1 MTHRFQSLL
10 STTAVIAVV
19 VAAVALLAPR
29 AQGDYA
35 VLRSGA
41 RLHIT
46 GYQRLGDSVH
56 LTVEGGEVV
65 IAASDLESIE
75 PEETFPASANPSI
88 PGREPYAGLILAA
101 AQKYGLDEKLLA
113 RVIAVES
120 NFNPE
125 AVSRKRALGLMQL
138 LPETA
143 SRYSVSNV
151 FDPAENIEG
160 GARYLR
166 DLLDRYHGNLKLA
179 LAAYNAGPET
189 VERYGGLPPF
199 AETQNYVRK
208 IASGLSADSLQAT
221 RH

>member
-1 MTHRFQSLL
+1 MTHRFHSLL
-10 STTAVIAVV
+10 STTAVIAAV

-88 PGREPYAGLILAA
+88 PGREPYAALILAA

-208 IASGLSADSLQAT
+208 IASGLPADGLHST
-221 RH
+221 RN

>member
-1 MTHRFQSLL
+1 MTHRARSFL
-10 STTAVIAVV
+10 AP
-19 VAAVALLAPR
+19 VAAIAAALSSAAFLAPR
-29 AQGDYA
+29 ARGDYA
-35 VLRSGA
+35 VLRSGS

-46 GYQRLGDSVH
+46 GYERQGDSVR
-56 LTVEGGEVV
+56 LTVEGGEIT

-75 PEETFPASANPSI
+75 PEETFPASPHPPG
-88 PGREPYAGLILAA
+88 PGREPYARLIFAA

-120 NFNPE
+120 NFNPA

-143 SRYSVSNV
+143 SRYAVGKV

-166 DLLDRYHGNLKLA
+166 DLLARYHGNLKLA
-179 LAAYNAGPET
+179 LAAYNAGPQA
-189 VERYGGLPPF
+189 VDRHGGLPPF
-199 AETQNYVRK
+199 AETHNYVRK
-208 IASGLSADSLQAT
+208 VAAGLPGENLNPP
-221 RH
+221 RN